1 MNTEI
6 FLIVQPLFWKLIL
19 LWAIITPL
27 IWTIARFFNIFSCY
41 NWEYY
46 KKESFLGIIYS
57 LIIYAW
63 FLVPVAFVIDFIHLM
78 IKWIFL

>member
-27 IWTIARFFNIFSCY
+27 IWIITLFFNTFSYY

-46 KKESFLGIIYS
+46 KKESLLGIIYS
-57 LIIYAW
+57 LVIYAW
-63 FLVPVAFVIDFIHLM
+63 FLVPIAFVVDFIHLM